1 MSLKFKMA
9 AKNQFYNLL
18 LLQKLKLC
26 KKLGKFYNQILH
38 DMEICRLFFKQ
49 TGY

>member
-1 MSLKFKMA
+1 MA
-9 AKNQFYNLL
+9 AKNQLYNLL
-18 LLQKLKLC
+18 WLQTLKLC

-38 DMEICRLFFKQ
+38 DMEICRLFVKY